1 MVSSRL
7 KDIIFKK
14 LYNDLSQ
21 VEIIHYKDEIWFIDR
36 NLKSWYFMYK
46 TFNNML
52 WWRLQYFNNFFVMF
66 SLTEDEFVTV
76 LSSWVEEVLNHK
88 VDTTEDLY
96 IDLSDEVEEVLN
108 HKVDTTRRT
117 IDRNLMRVREV
128 LNCKVD
134 TTHSVGAL
142 RRLQVEEVLKYKVDS
157 TVLGVNLKWSVVE
170 EVLNNEV

>member
-1 MVSSRL
+1 MISVRL
-7 KDIIFKK
+7 KEVIYKK

-88 VDTTEDLY
+88 VDTT
-96 IDLSDEVEEVLN
+96 
-108 HKVDTTRRT
+108 RRT
-117 IDRNLMRVREV
+117 IDKNLMRVREV
-128 LNCKVD
+128 LNHRVV

>member
-7 KDIIFKK
+7 KGIIFNK
-14 LYNDLSQ
+14 LYSDLSQ

-36 NLKSWYFMYK
+36 NIKSWYFMYK

-52 WWRLQYFNNFFVMF
+52 WWRLQYFNTFFEVF
-66 SLTEDEFVTV
+66 SLTESEFVPV

-88 VDTTEDLY
+88 VDRTLKKKRFETFQ
-96 IDLSDEVEEVLN
+96 VEEVLN
-108 HKVDTTRRT
+108 HKVDRTVPMCSMLPTT
-117 IDRNLMRVREV
+117 
-128 LNCKVD
+128 
-134 TTHSVGAL
+134 VG
-142 RRLQVEEVLKYKVDS
+142 EVLKYKVDS

>member
-88 VDTTEDLY
+88 VDTTDTWELNA
-96 IDLSDEVEEVLN
+96 EGWVEEVLN
-108 HKVDTTRRT
+108 H
-117 IDRNLMRVREV
+117 
-128 LNCKVD
+128 KVD

-157 TVLGVNLKWSVVE
+157 TVLGVNLKWSVVK